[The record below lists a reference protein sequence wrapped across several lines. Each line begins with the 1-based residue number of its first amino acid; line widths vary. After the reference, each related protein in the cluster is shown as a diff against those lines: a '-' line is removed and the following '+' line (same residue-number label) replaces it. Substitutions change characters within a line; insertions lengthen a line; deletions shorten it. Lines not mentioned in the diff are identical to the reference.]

1 MRVDNVC
8 VGEVG
13 ELIDESLSTSLGEG
27 VEETRLATFPVGL
40 LLGNPAA
47 FEETFE
53 KRVDSVV
60 VELLLLCEHGGV
72 LFEAVSVFGTFE

>member
-27 VEETRLATFPVGL
+27 VEETRLATFPIGL
-40 LLGNPAA
+40 LLGDPAA
-47 FEETFE
+47 FEEAFE

-72 LFEAVSVFGTFE
+72 LFEPVSVLGTLE